1 MYISTIL
8 LGDTSNDI
16 SLDWTVE
23 KDSYDNEFYV
33 NESIRQRIRLGNNVE
48 PDLTKEDT
56 QSDSD
61 TCYVANSG
69 SFVSNNYKNMHLVLM
84 NYAGK
89 NKNHTDDNLAYLIVN
104 NATYRVVSY
113 NFADDVDVIQ
123 TFHKTKE
130 ITTKRG
136 DKKKV
141 DDVQGC
147 CLRYKDNN
155 GEEKNLGTITV
166 CNSFVP
172 KGKDPKFDTY
182 DLVVEDGVL
191 ILYYADTPSE
201 CVDKYL
207 KTWRKKKRFL
217 TKYKKNYSV
226 TNTFICDTENLEWL
240 DSVIKMNSAHIIQCD
255 DMENSDDLLDT
266 LTEERVR
273 AVTFC
278 GVKPPQGFYR
288 KYKILYAYVIDPT
301 DDGYQVRC
309 IKSN

>member
-16 SLDWTVE
+16 SLDWTIE
-23 KDSYDNEFYV
+23 KDNYDNEFYS
-33 NESIRQRIRLGNNVE
+33 NESIRQRIRLGKNVE
-48 PDLTKEDT
+48 PDLTKQDT
-56 QSDSD
+56 ASDYD

-84 NYAGK
+84 NYTGK
-89 NKNHTDDNLAYLIVN
+89 NKNHSDDNLAYLIVN

-113 NFADDVDVIQ
+113 NFANDVDIIQ
-123 TFHKTKE
+123 TFHKTKD

-136 DKKKV
+136 DNKKV

-147 CLRYKDNN
+147 CIRYN
-155 GEEKNLGTITV
+155 GSDGEKNLGTIVV
-166 CNSFVP
+166 CKAFVP
-172 KGKDPKFDTY
+172 KGQDPKFDTF
-182 DLVVEDGVL
+182 DLVVDDGVL
-191 ILYYADTPSE
+191 SLYYTETSDDDA
-201 CVDKYL
+201 DKYL
-207 KTWRKKKRFL
+207 KTWRKKKRFF

-226 TNTFICDTENLEWL
+226 TNTFICNTENLEWL